1 MQFLKHLEK
10 RAPLDALM
18 ARFAG
23 MFEKD
28 STGLPVFTPQA
39 FNVLLEFLHK
49 GDASFQGAAVQA
61 GFRWSSSAQKVTLRN
76 RIQQRGFLT
85 PSCLWT
91 YRELRGHVDELF
103 KDYASPEMG
112 FMQIV
117 LLKETDPARAIPYL
131 IERFLTRQNV
141 PEELRTAARLG
152 ILRLLDS
159 GVAPDLIK
167 NLQRRYPGVEIL
179 SQWQPAIPGRGIQAP
194 RPVNEVGLDFHQLIG
209 SVHDMKEFSSL
220 TRTVYLV
227 CLFCIPLSEKEWRSL
242 WLSRTDRIFF
252 ERLMAARIVESCDG
266 GFALSA
272 DGGKQVAVK
281 KFLYQTYYMARES
294 VSRNRVERL
303 REERERRVRT
313 SELDRQALGMVSEGI
328 VCVDGSAQIYYM
340 NPAAE
345 QMLTEN
351 GGLKSDLFG
360 EAALEDALR
369 EYSRE
374 KVLARIVALARDNQ
388 DKVEIF
394 GDRVAVTTD
403 GKRFEVELGPQVI
416 VLRDSTDQYL
426 IDQEV
431 GKLYRHE
438 LKAALE
444 VMGAGIASV
453 GETVRTG
460 NPEEA
465 LKLLHVVEQKRG
477 DLSQMLEE
485 RIDFIRIHSDSF
497 QVRPDMVNLNL
508 VIDKCVSDYREAAAA
523 KNVTIASNHLETPI
537 LTVRGEERFLVR
549 AFENILRNAVR
560 FSDEGSTITITMGS
574 EAYQARVAV
583 QDTGPGIPPENL
595 GKIFK
600 LGFTTGGTGR
610 GLYLAR
616 RIVVAHQGRID
627 VRSRFGQGACFSVV
641 LPIEAA
647 EAKIALSGG

>member
-1 MQFLKHLEK
+1 
-10 RAPLDALM
+10 
-18 ARFAG
+18 
-23 MFEKD
+23 
-28 STGLPVFTPQA
+28 
-39 FNVLLEFLHK
+39 
-49 GDASFQGAAVQA
+49 
-61 GFRWSSSAQKVTLRN
+61 
-76 RIQQRGFLT
+76 
-85 PSCLWT
+85 
-91 YRELRGHVDELF
+91 
-103 KDYASPEMG
+103 
-112 FMQIV
+112 
-117 LLKETDPARAIPYL
+117 
-131 IERFLTRQNV
+131 
-141 PEELRTAARLG
+141 
-152 ILRLLDS
+152 
-159 GVAPDLIK
+159 
-167 NLQRRYPGVEIL
+167 
-179 SQWQPAIPGRGIQAP
+179 
-194 RPVNEVGLDFHQLIG
+194 
-209 SVHDMKEFSSL
+209 
-220 TRTVYLV
+220 
-227 CLFCIPLSEKEWRSL
+227 
-242 WLSRTDRIFF
+242 
-252 ERLMAARIVESCDG
+252 
-266 GFALSA
+266 
-272 DGGKQVAVK
+272 
-281 KFLYQTYYMARES
+281 
-294 VSRNRVERL
+294 
-303 REERERRVRT
+303 
-313 SELDRQALGMVSEGI
+313 
-328 VCVDGSAQIYYM
+328 
-340 NPAAE
+340 
-345 QMLTEN
+345 
-351 GGLKSDLFG
+351 
-360 EAALEDALR
+360 
-369 EYSRE
+369 
-374 KVLARIVALARDNQ
+374 LARDNQ